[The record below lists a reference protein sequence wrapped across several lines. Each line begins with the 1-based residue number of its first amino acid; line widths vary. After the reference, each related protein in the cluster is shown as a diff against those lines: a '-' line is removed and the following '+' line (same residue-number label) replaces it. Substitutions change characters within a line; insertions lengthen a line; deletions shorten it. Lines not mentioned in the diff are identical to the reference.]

1 MAQKKLHRFAEI
13 NSFPNVLQYPEHAAG
28 EWHSFFKNDYP
39 VVLELACGKGEY
51 TLGLAKL
58 HPAKNFIGVDIKG
71 NRIWVGAKAALEQ
84 QMQNVAFLRTDI
96 LRISEYFSINE
107 VDEIWITFPDP
118 QLRFSKAKKRL
129 THPRF
134 LNLYRKILKPSGIIH
149 LKTDSPQLYE
159 FTKEVISYYELPVI
173 NDFDDVYQQQNITE
187 ELNIKTH
194 YESLDIAGSNTIF
207 YISFMLS
214 PGFAAE
220 EKKFSDYLKLNEEAE
235 NR

>member
-13 NSFPNVLQYPEHAAG
+13 NSFSNVLQYPEHAAG
-28 EWHSFFKNDYP
+28 EWKSFFKNNHP

-58 HPAKNFIGVDIKG
+58 HPTKNFIGVDIKG

-84 QMQNVAFLRTDI
+84 RMQNAAFLRTDI
-96 LRISEYFSINE
+96 LTIDHYFSSNE

-118 QLRFSKAKKRL
+118 QLRLSKAKKRL

-134 LNLYRKILKPSGIIH
+134 LNLYKKILKPSGIIH

-159 FTKEVISYYELPVI
+159 FTKEVISYYRLSLVNDI
-173 NDFDDVYQQQNITE
+173 NDVYQQLNIAE

-194 YESLDIAGSNTIF
+194 YESLDIAESNIIF
-207 YISFMLS
+207 YLSFML
-214 PGFAAE
+214 PDDFVAD
-220 EKKFSDYLKLNEEAE
+220 EKSFSDYLKLNEAE
-235 NR
+235 GHT